1 MIQRRQAFERRQLLS
16 EPNAWC
22 DQDPVQ
28 SHPEVLLT
36 AMVFPTRLI
45 VV

>member
-1 MIQRRQAFERRQLLS
+1 MIQRRQAFELRQLLS
-16 EPNAWC
+16 ESNTWC

-36 AMVFPTRLI
+36 ATVFPTRFI